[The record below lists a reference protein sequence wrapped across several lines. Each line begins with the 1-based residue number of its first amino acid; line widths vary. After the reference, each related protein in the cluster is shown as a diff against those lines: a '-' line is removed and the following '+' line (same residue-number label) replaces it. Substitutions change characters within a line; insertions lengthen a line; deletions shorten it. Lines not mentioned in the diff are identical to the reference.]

1 MRKKNPGSPHLH
13 KFNFCICGSVGKR
26 LAVKV
31 GWWASL
37 NWKWVCKGVMST
49 LLKGGCFKHWMVTL
63 VADKLRRQWLWEIIT
78 LAIDPKLYLTTD
90 NLNICEGV
98 TTIIIWHLYKLATHR
113 CSMVTIIIC
122 KIMVVIAC
130 FLIQAGVTPSSV
142 VKDCTILVVTL
153 PMFL

>member
-1 MRKKNPGSPHLH
+1 MRKKSRLSTPAQVQFLHLW
-13 KFNFCICGSVGKR
+13 KCGKEASCQSWLVGFIKLEVGLQRCDEYTAKR
-26 LAVKV
+26 I
-31 GWWASL
+31 
-37 NWKWVCKGVMST
+37 
-49 LLKGGCFKHWMVTL
+49 GCFKHWMVTL

-113 CSMVTIIIC
+113 CSVVTIIIC